1 MKHFSIRLIPSLAI
15 ALVTLL
21 STSAEAQLFGKRT
34 MGGSFQPRVGPGAS
48 RTDTAVEDTGNI
60 QGSERFLRE
69 NRSGRDFVGSDRR
82 EQQGFVGSQQAL
94 GTGRVRA
101 ATEGLETAD
110 DPTARINPPLAPLR
124 PKAMYYP
131 KLVIDIQTFS
141 LLNEPVANLPSPNTT
156 INRSQNYSVIGDS
169 SNNVNSTNN
178 SDSRVTTE
186 RRLAKWSNGSAK
198 MTREGERVVLTGIV
212 TSKAHAEQIEI
223 LLSLEPGIYSID
235 NRLEYPK

>member
-1 MKHFSIRLIPSLAI
+1 MKYFSLQLIPTFAL
-15 ALVTLL
+15 ALVALL
-21 STSAEAQLFGKRT
+21 STSADAQLFGKRT
-34 MGGSFQPRVGPGAS
+34 VGGSFQPRVGPGAS

-110 DPTARINPPLAPLR
+110 DPTARINPPLSPLR
-124 PKAMYYP
+124 PRAMYYP
-131 KLVIDIQTFS
+131 RLILDTQTFS
-141 LLNEPVANLPSPNTT
+141 SMKNNTENLPSPSTT
-156 INRSQNYSVIGDS
+156 ANRLQAFGAIGESSVS
-169 SNNVNSTNN
+169 AKSTSK
-178 SDSRVTTE
+178 SDYRVTTE
-186 RRLAKWSNGSAK
+186 QRLVKWSDGSAK
-198 MTREGERVVLTGIV
+198 MTREGEAVVLTGRV
-212 TSKAHAEQIEI
+212 ASKSKAEQIEI

>member
-1 MKHFSIRLIPSLAI
+1 MKISTLPLTLSLA
-15 ALVTLL
+15 LVVVASLC
-21 STSAEAQLFGKRT
+21 TSAEAQLFGKRT
-34 MGGSFQPRVGPGAS
+34 VGGSFQPRVGPGAS
-48 RTDTAVEDTGNI
+48 RTDTSVEDAGNI

-101 ATEGLETAD
+101 ATEGLETAE

-131 KLVIDIQTFS
+131 KLVLDTLTFS
-141 LLNEPVANLPSPNTT
+141 PLKTSTENLPSPSTAT
-156 INRSQNYSVIGDS
+156 NRVPSYSVIGDS
-169 SNNVNSTNN
+169 TRNAKSNNKN
-178 SDSRVTTE
+178 DYRITTE
-186 RRLAKWSNGSAK
+186 QRLANWSDGTVK
-198 MTREGERVVLTGIV
+198 MTREGERVVLRGRV
-212 TSKAHAEQIEI
+212 ASKSQAEKIEI

-235 NRLEYPK
+235 NRLEYPQ